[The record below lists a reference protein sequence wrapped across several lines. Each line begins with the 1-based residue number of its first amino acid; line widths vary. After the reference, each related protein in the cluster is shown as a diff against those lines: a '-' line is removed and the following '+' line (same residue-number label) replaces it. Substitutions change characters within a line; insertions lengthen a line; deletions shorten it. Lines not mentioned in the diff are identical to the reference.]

1 MFVPYFRVEEI
12 ETPAILHA
20 WYLTLDFIEA
30 LQPTKIIAGH
40 IESGWELDPKEDLAY
55 MRKYLDLFSSKIT
68 NAPKKPTVDDLY
80 QTFKTAFPQV
90 SSFSSVLTVRRR
102 LPADT

>member
-1 MFVPYFRVEEI
+1 MEWTVLIFVSYSRVEEI

-30 LQPTKIIAGH
+30 LQPIKIIAGH
-40 IESGWELDPKEDLAY
+40 IESGWELNPQEDLAY

-68 NAPKKPTVDDLY
+68 NAPKKPTVDELY

-90 SSFSSVLTVRRR
+90 SS
-102 LPADT
+102 

>member
-1 MFVPYFRVEEI
+1 MEEI

-30 LQPTKIIAGH
+30 LQPAKIIVGH
-40 IESGWELDPKEDLAY
+40 IESGWDLDAKEDLAH

-68 NAPKKPTVDDLY
+68 NAPKKPTVDELY
-80 QTFKTAFPQV
+80 QTFESAFPQV
-90 SSFSSVLTVRRR
+90 SCVSRVSSF
-102 LPADT
+102 PAWFCEKRH